1 MADFD
6 DVRFEFKNWK
16 YIVLNISFQIKK
28 NTFHFMV
35 TAWLGGR
42 T

>member
-6 DVRFEFKNWK
+6 DVHFEFKNWK

-28 NTFHFMV
+28 TPFIL
-35 TAWLGGR
+35 W
-42 T
+42 